1 MRGCWTISSVLV
13 VLVAVF
19 LPRIYKIHVER
30 NLSYPTD
37 SIFGWFAVQTMVQYN
52 SPGVLDAI
60 EKLALKENS
69 TLLELC
75 IGPGYGVQEALR
87 YKGVKVIG
95 VDVSPDMVKMASEA
109 VQGAIDEGRA
119 SVVLG
124 DARNL
129 TFLGDEQVDKVF
141 HMNCCYFWDNV
152 EDTLKEILRVMK
164 PGGVMLSG
172 VKFEQLQQWDA
183 HPAFFK
189 MRDEKIFLKALKAV
203 GFKKITVKKV
213 RLGSSCT
220 GTKAMSGCPVHEGM
234 HYTAIFAEKPER

>member
-19 LPRIYKIHVER
+19 LPRIYKIH
-30 NLSYPTD
+30 D

-189 MRDEKIFLKALKAV
+189 
-203 GFKKITVKKV
+203 
-213 RLGSSCT
+213 
-220 GTKAMSGCPVHEGM
+220 
-234 HYTAIFAEKPER
+234 